1 MDYFQREREHI
12 LRRMLDVSECHE
24 MTLQANAMSREFECA
39 FRQEYSLS
47 SILLQL
53 HEFHSN
59 RLHQLVQWRHLLM
72 VRWRRFC
79 AHTSVIE
86 RARED
91 YERLQVTLLRDY
103 QDTLQR
109 AQRMASIRSAFLRAG
124 PNSAGPSQGELEN
137 LVLNVNLDD
146 LLIYMN
152 HLVCTFFATRR
163 FFQFFRVLQWYPVSH
178 KALITP
184 ELPEV
189 YREPAADE
197 EDEGLTN
204 AERLAE
210 STEHSFHS
218 SQPGSGGRRSLLS
231 SSDAKSKC
239 VSQIQFPFLYCFRI
253 CKFMY

>member
-1 MDYFQREREHI
+1 
-12 LRRMLDVSECHE
+12 
-24 MTLQANAMSREFECA
+24 
-39 FRQEYSLS
+39 
-47 SILLQL
+47 
-53 HEFHSN
+53 
-59 RLHQLVQWRHLLM
+59 M

-91 YERLQVTLLRDY
+91 YEQFQIKLLRDY

-109 AQRMASIRSAFLRAG
+109 AQRLASIRNAFLRAG
-124 PNSAGPSQGELEN
+124 HNSSGPSPGELEN

-184 ELPEV
+184 ELPEI

-197 EDEGLTN
+197 EDAEEATT

-218 SQPGSGGRRSLLS
+218 SQPGSGRRSALS
-231 SSDAKSKC
+231 GSDVKSRCLHKSNKYFT
-239 VSQIQFPFLYCFRI
+239 VLFINKSTLIIDISTIGY
-253 CKFMY
+253 

>member
-1 MDYFQREREHI
+1 
-12 LRRMLDVSECHE
+12 
-24 MTLQANAMSREFECA
+24 MSREFECS

-47 SILLQL
+47 SLLLLL

-79 AHTSVIE
+79 AHTSVLE

-91 YERLQVTLLRDY
+91 YDRLQFTLLRDY

-109 AQRMASIRSAFLRAG
+109 AQRLASIRSAFLRAG
-124 PNSAGPSQGELEN
+124 PNSSGPSQAELEN

-146 LLIYMN
+146 LLIYTN
-152 HLVCTFFATRR
+152 HLVCTFLSTRR
-163 FFQFFRVLQWYPVSH
+163 FFQFFRVLQWYPISH
-178 KALITP
+178 KALISP
-184 ELPEV
+184 ELPEI

-197 EDEGLTN
+197 EEDEEAT
-204 AERLAE
+204 AADRLAE

-218 SQPGSGGRRSLLS
+218 SQPGSAGRRSILS
-231 SSDAKSKC
+231 NSDARSKY
-239 VSQIQFPFLYCFRI
+239 SNAHYSTI
-253 CKFMY
+253 